1 MRLNYLSAT
10 DALAKLQAGQIT
22 SEALVR
28 DCLRRIEEREPDVRA
43 WAAIDRDGALSAAR
57 NADKVRRNA
66 AGEMRLLLG
75 IPVGV
80 KDTIST
86 ADLPTVYNSPIYRD
100 HRPGSDAAIVD
111 LLRSAGAIVLGKT
124 ETVEFAAHGRP
135 APTRNPCDPTR
146 TPSGSSSGSAAA
158 VADFMVPLA
167 IGSQTGGSLIRPGSY
182 CGCVGFKPTYGTVS
196 TEGVKP
202 FSVSLDTVGWYGRSV
217 EDIALVARAFEIV
230 EGALPRQRR
239 LAAMRFGLCQTPYL
253 IAPSPQCAVRS
264 SRWDGGSPLQVQPS
278 RTLNSALSLRRSPIC
293 RRPSCVEK
301 GTSHF
306 STCFA
311 LIQIMSRRASIGESS
326 GSRTANL
333 WPRKTRQ
340 QRCVRPSTAWRNA
353 TTPS

>member
-111 LLRSAGAIVLGKT
+111 LLCSAGAIVLGKT
-124 ETVEFAAHGRP
+124 ETVEFAAPQSLRP
-135 APTRNPCDPTR
+135 DPHAER
-146 TPSGSSSGSAAA
+146 FLKWVRG
-158 VADFMVPLA
+158 
-167 IGSQTGGSLIRPGSY
+167 
-182 CGCVGFKPTYGTVS
+182 
-196 TEGVKP
+196 
-202 FSVSLDTVGWYGRSV
+202 GRS
-217 EDIALVARAFEIV
+217 
-230 EGALPRQRR
+230 
-239 LAAMRFGLCQTPYL
+239 
-253 IAPSPQCAVRS
+253 
-264 SRWDGGSPLQVQPS
+264 
-278 RTLNSALSLRRSPIC
+278 
-293 RRPSCVEK
+293 
-301 GTSHF
+301 
-306 STCFA
+306 
-311 LIQIMSRRASIGESS
+311 
-326 GSRTANL
+326 
-333 WPRKTRQ
+333 
-340 QRCVRPSTAWRNA
+340 
-353 TTPS
+353 